1 MTSRGSSAL
10 ACIVIAVSP
19 IAGATG
25 MPPGTVVLVEIA
37 HVARGDEA
45 VRGFS
50 RTPGAEEGLYGAS
63 LKADK
68 ATSAKNAMAAC
79 GVRPDDV
86 VEHPFVLLRLF
97 YYWHDQTSGVVH
109 DFVAWAAVGT
119 GVQVADGNIVKVEL
133 LAGPGDSRCATIRTV
148 VSTSLKGGEC
158 EYRKNEMGTL
168 GKALGAVNP
177 LGGPG
182 SASVYCPFV
191 DKEGW
196 KKLSITSFP
205 GAAVWSMVAPA
216 EAR

>member
-1 MTSRGSSAL
+1 MTSRGVSAL
-10 ACIVIAVSP
+10 ASIVIAVSP

-25 MPPGTVVLVEIA
+25 IPPGTVVLVEIA

-45 VRGFS
+45 VRGFH
-50 RTPGAEEGLYGAS
+50 RTPGAEEGLDGAP

-68 ATSAKNAMAAC
+68 ATSAKNAMTAC
-79 GVRPDDV
+79 GIRPEDV
-86 VEHPFVLLRLF
+86 AEHPFVLLRL
-97 YYWHDQTSGVVH
+97 YYFWHDETSRVVH
-109 DFVAWAAVGT
+109 DFVAWATVGT
-119 GVQVADGNIVKVEL
+119 GVQVADGNIVEVEL

-158 EYRKNEMGTL
+158 AYRKNDMGAL
-168 GKALGAVNP
+168 GNALGAVNP

-196 KKLSITSFP
+196 KKLSITAFP
-205 GAAVWSMVAPA
+205 GASVWSTLAAPGS
-216 EAR
+216 